1 MPQLERGGKYVFGWS
16 QVSENGVIVIPG
28 EAVGEYGL
36 NPGTEVVLISGSKS
50 SGGLVMAIKSV
61 LKQSKMGVILTDIPE
76 PDNQQTEEGTV
87 FVLRD
92 RLYCRTR
99 VGKNDTL
106 MLKPQV
112 LEAFGIAA
120 GDRLLSVRGS
130 YIGLSMISKG
140 LIVECAKRHFEL
152 ECF

>member
-1 MPQLERGGKYVFGWS
+1 
-16 QVSENGVIVIPG
+16 
-28 EAVGEYGL
+28 
-36 NPGTEVVLISGSKS
+36 
-50 SGGLVMAIKSV
+50 
-61 LKQSKMGVILTDIPE
+61 KMGSILKAIPDPE
-76 PDNQQTEEGTV
+76 NEKTEEGNIC
-87 FVLRD
+87 FLRD

-106 MLKPQV
+106 ILKPQV

>member
-61 LKQSKMGVILTDIPE
+61 LK
-76 PDNQQTEEGTV
+76 
-87 FVLRD
+87 
-92 RLYCRTR
+92 
-99 VGKNDTL
+99 
-106 MLKPQV
+106 
-112 LEAFGIAA
+112 
-120 GDRLLSVRGS
+120 
-130 YIGLSMISKG
+130 
-140 LIVECAKRHFEL
+140 
-152 ECF
+152 

>member
-1 MPQLERGGKYVFGWS
+1 M
-16 QVSENGVIVIPG
+16 
-28 EAVGEYGL
+28 
-36 NPGTEVVLISGSKS
+36 
-50 SGGLVMAIKSV
+50 
-61 LKQSKMGVILTDIPE
+61 TDIPE

-92 RLYCRTR
+92 RLYCRTM
-99 VGKNDTL
+99 VEKNDTL
-106 MLKPQV
+106 KLEPQV